1 LKETGSNGSSA
12 IAQATERY
20 AAGDYRSALD
30 ILVHATVGEDAYLD
44 LAYLLGLCYAR
55 LERFDEALLYLEQ
68 VVTQGLEEARTFQ
81 CRMALALVY
90 SATGRSK
97 LAEYELKKLVESSS
111 ETSQV
116 CAALG
121 HANWKQGR
129 VTDSLAWY
137 EKSLAL
143 DPENPTAL
151 NGYGYVLASSG
162 RELEKALACC
172 RKALDDDPENP
183 AYADSIG
190 WVYFKLGRMEE
201 AGRYLHAAA
210 ELLGDSDESI
220 EHVDVYEKALDQ
232 Q

>member
-1 LKETGSNGSSA
+1 LKNPGSKGSTA
-12 IAQATERY
+12 IANATERY
-20 AAGDYRSALD
+20 AAGDYVAALD
-30 ILVHATVGEDAYLD
+30 ILVHATVGEEEYLD

-68 VVTQGLEEARTFQ
+68 VVTQGLDEARVLQ
-81 CRMALALVY
+81 CRMALAVVY

-97 LAEYELKKLVESSS
+97 LAEYELKKMVEASP

-129 VTDSLAWY
+129 VTESLVWY

-151 NGYGYVLASSG
+151 NGYGYVLACSG
-162 RELEKALACC
+162 QDLEKALTCC
-172 RKALDDDPENP
+172 RKALDSDPQNP
-183 AYADSIG
+183 AYADSLG
-190 WVYFKLGRMEE
+190 WAYFKLGRMDE
-201 AGRYLHAAA
+201 AGPYLRAAS

-220 EHVDVYEKALDQ
+220 EHVAAYEKALNQ
-232 Q
+232 P

>member
-1 LKETGSNGSSA
+1 MKSAGSKGSTA
-12 IAQATERY
+12 IAHATERY
-20 AAGDYRSALD
+20 AAGDYAAALD
-30 ILVHATVGEDAYLD
+30 ILVHAAVGEGEYLD

-68 VVTQGLEEARTFQ
+68 VVTQGLDEARIFQ
-81 CRMALALVY
+81 CRMALAVVY

-97 LAEYELKKLVESSS
+97 LAEYELKKMVEASP

-151 NGYGYVLASSG
+151 NGYGYVLACSG
-162 RELEKALACC
+162 RDLDKALACC
-172 RKALDDDPENP
+172 RKALDDDPGNP

-190 WVYFKLGRMEE
+190 WVYFKLGRMGE
-201 AGRYLHAAA
+201 AGRYLHAAS

-220 EHVDVYEKALDQ
+220 EHVAAYEKALNQ
-232 Q
+232 P